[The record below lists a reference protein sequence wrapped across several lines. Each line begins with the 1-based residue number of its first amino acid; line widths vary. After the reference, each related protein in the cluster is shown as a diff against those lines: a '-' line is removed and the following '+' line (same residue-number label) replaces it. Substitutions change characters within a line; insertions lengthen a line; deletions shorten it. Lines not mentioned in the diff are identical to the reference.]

1 MISHFQIVSTPNL
14 YSNETDELQSFEK
27 KNMFQNFFMFQI
39 LEILLLLFVS
49 GSFTHTSIFQ
59 LFNPV

>member
-39 LEILLLLFVS
+39 FRNPTFIVCLRQFYP
-49 GSFTHTSIFQ
+49 H
-59 LFNPV
+59 FNISTV